1 MLQIVPTAY
10 ANRKPA
16 AKLRAHNAAGTV
28 FGVLTRR
35 TLLLA
40 AATAATVGCTPNPS
54 IVGGPT
60 SPPEVPDLPLLP
72 GADVAR
78 QFEADLFGLARTW
91 SEDPAAPALAGA
103 LAQAHQARMLALR
116 QPEPVNRA
124 TTEPSPQ
131 PGFTPPAEPP
141 PSVDNGAGSAGLA
154 DRLPA
159 AQEQYRQF
167 AVEAAGAV
175 ALFWASLAAACA
187 GESAALAGGR
197 TGAELVDAEVHPLAE
212 HSDVDL
218 LTAAVSACHAVIYS
232 YPIALGALSG
242 RDAQTAH
249 DALGQRRDLRDQ
261 LEQLLLDRGE
271 TPPAAATAYDVAGVG
286 TDAAAATDLLAQTE
300 ARFARIVGPLAASP
314 DAVIR
319 ETGVDALI
327 AVQASAGGWGAPPLV
342 WPGWPDVLV

>member
-1 MLQIVPTAY
+1 MRIG
-10 ANRKPA
+10 NCRG
-16 AKLRAHNAAGTV
+16 AGTV
-28 FGVLTRR
+28 SGVLTRR

-40 AATAATVGCTPNPS
+40 AATVATVGCTPNPG

-78 QFEADLFGLARTW
+78 QFEADLLGLARTW

-103 LAQAHQARMLALR
+103 LAQAHQTRLLALR
-116 QPEPVNRA
+116 QPEPVTRA
-124 TTEPSPQ
+124 STEPSAQ
-131 PGFTPPAEPP
+131 PGFTPPPEPP
-141 PSVDNGAGSAGLA
+141 PSVDVAAGPAGLA

-167 AVEAAGAV
+167 AVATSGPT

-187 GESAALAGGR
+187 GEAAALASGR
-197 TGAELVDAEVHPLAE
+197 TGGELLNAEIHPLASR
-212 HSDVDL
+212 SDVDL
-218 LTAAVSACHAVIYS
+218 LTAAVAACHAVVYS
-232 YPIALGALSG
+232 YPIALGTLSG
-242 RDAQTAH
+242 GDAQTAH
-249 DALGQRRDLRDQ
+249 DALNQRRDLRDQ

-286 TDAAAATDLLAQTE
+286 TDAAAATQLLAQTE
-300 ARFARIVGPLAASP
+300 ARFVPIIGPLAASP

-319 ETGVDALI
+319 QTGVDALI
-327 AVQASAGGWGAPPLV
+327 SAQAAAGGWGAPPLV